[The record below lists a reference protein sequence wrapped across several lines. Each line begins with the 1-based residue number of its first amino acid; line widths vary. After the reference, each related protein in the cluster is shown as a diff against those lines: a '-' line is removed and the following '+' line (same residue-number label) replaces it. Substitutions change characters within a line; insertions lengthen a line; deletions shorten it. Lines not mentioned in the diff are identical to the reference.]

1 MLRKM
6 IVICVSVALCLV
18 WMTGCAKKQPTTKA
32 PTGPKTTAPAPA
44 EEQPKTE
51 AEYKAEADKQITQQN
66 AAQELDQL
74 EKSVNEDAAKEQAQ
88 P

>member
-6 IVICVSVALCLV
+6 IVICVSVTLCLV
-18 WMTGCAKKQPTTKA
+18 WMTGCAKKQPA
-32 PTGPKTTAPAPA
+32 PARPPAPAPA
-44 EEQPKTE
+44 PAPAQEQPKTE

-74 EKSVNEDAAKEQAQ
+74 EKSVNEDAATEQAQ